1 MFLSPIDTDTNYFSK
16 CDDEFFDHTAAAL
29 DVLWIVIQS

>member
-16 CDDEFFDHTAAAL
+16 CDEFSDHTAAAL